1 MVNYIIFSLNKEG
14 QIDNKEIAAI
24 FSRIADALE
33 IKGENVFR
41 VRAYRTAS
49 QNIMS
54 LSRQLEDIC
63 GEDPSML
70 ENIPG
75 IGKDLK
81 AKIVE
86 MVETNGLGYYKDLM
100 REFPEGFLD
109 MLDLSGLGPKKL
121 KKLKDELGIE
131 NVNDLEKACKKGA
144 LEEIE
149 GMGAK
154 TQEKLLEAIE
164 HFRKSEGRMLLPEAD
179 HYANEIISYL
189 AKSKNFKKL
198 KKAGSLRRGTET
210 VGDLDILAVAGDSKK
225 AMDYFVGYPHT
236 ESVMAKGPT
245 KSSISLM
252 EGPQIDLRVIDA
264 SCFGAALVYFTGAKQ
279 HNVEIRK
286 IAKNMGYKVNEY
298 GIFSIKSGK
307 MVAGK
312 TEEDVYR
319 KLGMQWIPPELRE
332 IHGEIE
338 AAQKGTLPKNLLDAK
353 DIKGDLHTHT
363 TATDGSASAEEMV
376 AAANKKGYKYLA
388 ITDHSKNV
396 RVANGLDEKRLL
408 KHVEK
413 VRKIARKTK
422 DMKVLVGIE
431 VDILDRGKLDFK
443 DSVLKE
449 LDIVIA
455 AVHSRFSLE
464 KEKQTSRILKAMD
477 NKFVNVLAHPSGRLI
492 TSRSSIQV
500 DFDRIFTK
508 AAENNVYLEIN
519 THGERIDLN
528 DAHCRRAKELGAKF
542 VVSTDAHGVE
552 QLNGMIYG
560 IVTARR
566 GWLEKKDVL
575 NTYSLDKLMKALKR

>member
-1 MVNYIIFSLNKEG
+1 M
-14 QIDNKEIAAI
+14 DNKEIAAA

-54 LSRQLEDIC
+54 LSRQLEDIYK
-63 GEDPSML
+63 EDPSML

-86 MVETNGLGYYKDLM
+86 MVETDHLGYYKDLM

-144 LEEIE
+144 LESIE

-164 HFRKSEGRMLLPEAD
+164 HFRKSEGRMLLPEAY
-179 HYANEIISYL
+179 HYANEIVAYL
-189 AKSKNFKKL
+189 EKSKNFKKL
-198 KKAGSLRRGTET
+198 EKAGSLRRGTET
-210 VGDLDILAVAGDSKK
+210 VGDLDILAVAGDKEK
-225 AMDYFVGYPHT
+225 AMDYFASYPHT

-245 KSSISLM
+245 KSSISLR

-264 SCFGAALVYFTGAKQ
+264 SCFGAALVYVTGSKQ

-307 MVAGK
+307 MVAGR
-312 TEEDVYR
+312 TEKDVYR
-319 KLGMQWIPPELRE
+319 KLGMQWIPPEFRE

-376 AAANKKGYKYLA
+376 AAAKKKGYKYLA

-422 DMKVLVGIE
+422 GMKVLVGIE
-431 VDILDRGKLDFK
+431 VDILEGGKLDFK

-492 TSRSSIQV
+492 TTRSSIQV

-508 AAENNVYLEIN
+508 AAQNNVYLEIN

-542 VVSTDAHGVE
+542 VVSTDAHAVE
-552 QLNGMIYG
+552 QLDGIIYG

-575 NTYSLDKLMKALKR
+575 NTYSLDKLIKALKR